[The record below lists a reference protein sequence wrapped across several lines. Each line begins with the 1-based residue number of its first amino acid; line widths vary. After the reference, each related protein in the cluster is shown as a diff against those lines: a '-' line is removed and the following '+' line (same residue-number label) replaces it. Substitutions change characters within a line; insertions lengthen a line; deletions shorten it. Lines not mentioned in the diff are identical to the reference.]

1 MRILFVHG
9 MGRTPLS
16 GVPLLSQ
23 CRKNG
28 VSTSTFGYTTALHD
42 FASISD
48 RLSKRIADIA
58 SQGDYVLVGHSLGGI
73 LIRSAI
79 SDLSVTVTL
88 PKHVFLL
95 GSPIA
100 ASRMAKKLQQQWLY
114 RLLTGD
120 CGQLLASDERM
131 ARVAA
136 LTIPTTS
143 IVGIKGINGK
153 YSPFFDEL
161 NDGVVAV
168 SELAADWIGK
178 EIRVPVMH
186 TLLPASRLV
195 ADLVL
200 KNLKETT

>member
-1 MRILFVHG
+1 
-9 MGRTPLS
+9 
-16 GVPLLSQ
+16 
-23 CRKNG
+23 
-28 VSTSTFGYTTALHD
+28 
-42 FASISD
+42 
-48 RLSKRIADIA
+48 
-58 SQGDYVLVGHSLGGI
+58 
-73 LIRSAI
+73 
-79 SDLSVTVTL
+79 
-88 PKHVFLL
+88 
-95 GSPIA
+95 
-100 ASRMAKKLQQQWLY
+100 MAKKLQQQWLY

-186 TLLPASRLV
+186 TFLPASRLV